1 MATETEQLVVALEAR
16 INQFEKAFARASRTA
31 DSQFSAVER
40 RARQSADRLES
51 LMGST
56 ALGVNRALGAIGAG
70 IGFDQIRRFADAW
83 VEAGNKVKAAATAT
97 GVQVRSLTELKAGA
111 NDART
116 SLEAYVDLYARLTR
130 ASAGV
135 AKNEGEVAR
144 ATSILA
150 KSFKAS
156 GATAAEAASGAL
168 QVGQALGSGVLQGDE
183 LRSIKENAQP
193 IAQAIADAF
202 GVPIGA
208 LKALGEQGKLTSD
221 KVFAAILA
229 AGPTVE
235 AQFAA
240 TTATIGDS
248 FTRLGNELTAY
259 IGKTA
264 EANGISAAFRA
275 VIDGLAGNI
284 GAVTNAAAAAAAV
297 LLGAYVPGMIRA
309 GVATAAMI
317 ATNPFLLLAT
327 AAGAAAFAVTAFGDQ
342 LHPIEGDL
350 ANLQDFAGAA
360 WDGIK
365 DGATIAADTI
375 TNAFRVAV
383 DFIGNALSG
392 VSLSWADVANVAKW
406 TANTVVNSFAMVY
419 DVLVATF
426 TKLPAAVASAT
437 ISAVNGLI
445 GMVER
450 ALNSI
455 LELVNL
461 TVDALNSVG
470 SKVGVELGK
479 VGSIDL
485 GRITNNYAGAGAA
498 AGEAYVDA
506 LRQMTRDRVGEALAG
521 INGQAD
527 AALEAWRRKANERA
541 AERKAEEAK
550 TKAASEAAKSAPV
563 PAAKTMP
570 LEVTKGYT
578 DLQQRITAL
587 QAEISL
593 RRSIAGSVEEVE
605 AALERQKV
613 AQELVNAATKEGV
626 VMTDDI
632 KSKIGALAD
641 AYSRAAQEAKAL
653 AQSQQEAAQK
663 AKDLEEAGKSTF
675 KGFISDLVHGKSAS
689 EAFANAL
696 GKIGEKFLDMAL
708 DQMWEQTFGKN
719 NPMFQQAANFF
730 NPTAAKPAY
739 APGNPL
745 AGVNFNPAGITTPS
759 ATVNAGTVTVTGAI
773 PGVPGAPT
781 ASPAASPTT
790 ATPTTNVLG
799 AVAQGKPVVAP
810 LTPAALPTENAAS
823 LAALLSGSIP
833 ANAYDKS
840 IPASIRTNNPGAM
853 WYAAWQKKYGVLG
866 KQNLADGLGQGN
878 NAAMFPTPEAGAA
891 AQFELLQRYGAKGW
905 DLRKAITTWSGGNS
919 SDQYVGSVAGKLGMS
934 PDAKLADLMG
944 NQDTATRL
952 AKYMA
957 VQEAGKA
964 YPMND
969 KQWGSAWQLYQ
980 QQNGKNPAD
989 LAQQQAQQAQQ
1000 QAQQAE
1006 QLAQQQAKAARQAAQ
1021 AQQQLTQQ
1029 TAQLDM
1035 TATGTV
1041 PQLGGL
1047 GQGIGGL
1054 AGPLANVIPGLGAF
1068 GKSIVSLAGQLLGGL
1083 GGGGGGLFSLFGFAE
1098 GGHVSGPGT
1107 GTSDSIPAMLSN
1119 GEFVV
1124 NAKAT
1129 AANRPVLE
1137 AINAGKAP
1145 KFATGGIVSRSAFSS
1160 TTNNTINVSAASTG
1174 NVRQDRQFADMLA
1187 GKIAAAVNPP
1197 DTFRRS
1203 EGQQKAAAAAQL
1215 QLAGAR
1221 NN

>member
-83 VEAGNKVKAAATAT
+83 VEAGNKVRAAATAAS
-97 GVQVRSLTELKAGA
+97 VQVRSLDELKAGA

-135 AKNEGEVAR
+135 AKTEGDVAR

-183 LRSIKENAQP
+183 LRSIKENAP
-193 IAQAIADAF
+193 AIAQAIADAF
-202 GVPIGA
+202 NVPIGA
-208 LKALGEQGKLTSD
+208 LKSLGEQGKLTSD

-229 AGPTVE
+229 AGPKVE

-259 IGKTA
+259 VGKIA
-264 EANGISAAFRA
+264 EASGVSAAFRA
-275 VIDGLAGNI
+275 VVDGLSNNI
-284 GAVTNAAAAAAAV
+284 GAVGNAAAAAAAI

-309 GVATAAMI
+309 GAATAAMV
-317 ATNPFLLLAT
+317 ATNPFLLIAT
-327 AAGAAAFAVTAFGDQ
+327 AAGAAAFALTAFGDQ

-350 ANLQDFAGAA
+350 ANLQDYAGAA

-365 DGATIAADTI
+365 TGAQLAADTVM
-375 TNAFRVAV
+375 NAFHVAV

-392 VSLSWADVANVAKW
+392 VSMSWADVANVAKW

-437 ISAVNGLI
+437 ITAVNGLI
-445 GMVER
+445 SIVEN
-450 ALNSI
+450 ALNGI
-455 LELVNL
+455 VELVNM

-470 SKVGVELGK
+470 AKVGVELGK

-485 GRITNNYAGAGAA
+485 GRITNTYAGAGAA

-506 LRQMTRDRVGEALAG
+506 LRQMTRDRVGEALTA

-527 AALEAWRRKANERA
+527 AALEAWRRKANEHA
-541 AERKAEEAK
+541 AARKAEEAK
-550 TKAASEAAKSAPV
+550 TKAASEAAKSAPI

-578 DLQQRITAL
+578 DLQQRISAL

-593 RRSIAGSVEEVE
+593 RRTLTGTVEETE
-605 AALERQKV
+605 AALDRQKV
-613 AQELVNAATKEGV
+613 AQQLVNEAVKEGV
-626 VMTDDI
+626 VMTDDV

-653 AQSQQEAAQK
+653 AQSQQEAAAK
-663 AKDLEEAGKSTF
+663 AKELEGSTKDTF
-675 KGFISDLVHGKSAS
+675 KGFITDLANGKSATDALRS
-689 EAFANAL
+689 AL
-696 GKIGEKFLDMAL
+696 GKLGQKLFDMAFDSL
-708 DQMWEQTFGKN
+708 WEQTMGKN
-719 NPMFQQAANFF
+719 NPMFQQAANLVS
-730 NPTAAKPAY
+730 PTSTKPQY
-739 APGNPL
+739 APGSPLQGINWNPTG
-745 AGVNFNPAGITTPS
+745 AITTPT
-759 ATVNAGTVTVTGAI
+759 ATVNAGNVTVTGAI
-773 PGVPGAPT
+773 PGVPATPT
-781 ASPAASPTT
+781 AST
-790 ATPTTNVLG
+790 ATTSPTTNVLD
-799 AVAQGKPVVAP
+799 AVTKGKPVVAP
-810 LTPAALPTENAAS
+810 LSSAALPTENAAS
-823 LAALLSGSIP
+823 LATLLKGAIP

-853 WYAAWQKKYGVLG
+853 WYAEWQKKYGVLG

-919 SDQYVGSVAGKLGMS
+919 SDQYVNSVAGKLGMS
-934 PDAKLADLMG
+934 PDAKLSNLMRD
-944 NQDTATRL
+944 QTSATRL

-957 VQEAGKA
+957 VQEAGKS
-964 YPMND
+964 YPMDD

-980 QQNGKNPAD
+980 QQNGQNPAD

-1000 QAQQAE
+1000 AE
-1006 QLAQQQAKAARQAAQ
+1006 QLAQQQAEAAQRAAQ
-1021 AQQQLTQQ
+1021 AQQQLAQQ

-1035 TATGTV
+1035 TTTGTV

-1047 GQGIGGL
+1047 EQGIGGL
-1054 AGPLANVIPGLGAF
+1054 ASQAMSAIPGLGKF
-1068 GKSIVSLAGQLLGGL
+1068 GGMIGNVVQQLLGSL
-1083 GGGGGGLFSLFGFAE
+1083 GKSGGGGGLFSLLGFAD
-1098 GGHVSGPGT
+1098 GGHVSGPGS

-1119 GEFVV
+1119 GEYVV

-1160 TTNNTINVSAASTG
+1160 TTNNNINVSAASTG

-1187 GKIAAAVNPP
+1187 GKIASAVNPP

>member
-1 MATETEQLVVALEAR
+1 MATETEGLVVALEAR

-229 AGPTVE
+229 AGPKVE
-235 AQFAA
+235 AQFKA

-327 AAGAAAFAVTAFGDQ
+327 AAGAAAFALTAFGDQ

-350 ANLQDFAGAA
+350 ANLQDYAGAA

-406 TANTVVNSFAMVY
+406 TANTVVNCFVMVY

-437 ISAVNGLI
+437 IAAVNGLI
-445 GMVER
+445 SIVEN
-450 ALNSI
+450 ALNGI
-455 LELVNL
+455 VELVNM

-470 SKVGVELGK
+470 AKVGVELGK

-563 PAAKTMP
+563 PAGKTMP

-781 ASPAASPTT
+781 ASPTASPTT
-790 ATPTTNVLG
+790 SALPKG
-799 AVAQGKPVVAP
+799 IGSDAVA
-810 LTPAALPTENAAS
+810 AARAE
-823 LAALLSGSIP
+823 
-833 ANAYDKS
+833 
-840 IPASIRTNNPGAM
+840 
-853 WYAAWQKKYGVLG
+853 
-866 KQNLADGLGQGN
+866 
-878 NAAMFPTPEAGAA
+878 AA
-891 AQFELLQRYGAKGW
+891 AKAATTPFADSTLNRSSFDAELANPAVRARL
-905 DLRKAITTWSGGNS
+905 LAITNAE
-919 SDQYVGSVAGKLGMS
+919 VGSQG
-934 PDAKLADLMG
+934 P
-944 NQDTATRL
+944 
-952 AKYMA
+952 
-957 VQEAGKA
+957 
-964 YPMND
+964 
-969 KQWGSAWQLYQ
+969 
-980 QQNGKNPAD
+980 
-989 LAQQQAQQAQQ
+989 QAQQAFMETVFNRASARGQTLDQTLRGSYFPKTTYNAADRVMGSPAMETKYADMLAKVRGGSNISNYATGNASGTVGFAGGPQTFAAGGERFGIEGPDRKWAERMRQQQAAETTGSVPQVDPQQQAQ

-1006 QLAQQQAKAARQAAQ
+1006 QLAQQQAEQQRLALEQAQQ
-1021 AQQQLTQQ
+1021 AQQQYAQSLQQ
-1029 TAQLDM
+1029 TQAA
-1035 TATGTV
+1035 TASAV
-1041 PQLGGL
+1041 PQMGQLGT
-1047 GQGIGGL
+1047 GIGGL
-1054 AGPLANVIPGLGAF
+1054 ATQAMSAIPGLGKF
-1068 GKSIVSLAGQLLGGL
+1068 GGMLGNLVQQLLGSL
-1083 GGGGGGLFSLFGFAE
+1083 GGAGGGLFSLFGFAE

-1160 TTNNTINVSAASTG
+1160 STVNNISVAATSTG
-1174 NVRQDRQFADMLA
+1174 DARRDRQFGDMLA

-1197 DTFRRS
+1197 DTFRAS
-1203 EGQQKAAAAAQL
+1203 EGQRGAAAAATL
-1215 QLAGAR
+1215 GRFNTR

>member
-83 VEAGNKVKAAATAT
+83 VEAGNKVRAAATAAS
-97 GVQVRSLTELKAGA
+97 VQVRSLDELKAGA

-135 AKNEGEVAR
+135 AKTEGDVAR

-183 LRSIKENAQP
+183 LRSIKENAP
-193 IAQAIADAF
+193 AIAQAIADAF
-202 GVPIGA
+202 NVPIGA
-208 LKALGEQGKLTSD
+208 LKSLGEQGKLTSD

-229 AGPTVE
+229 AGPKVE

-259 IGKTA
+259 VGKIA
-264 EANGISAAFRA
+264 EASGVSAAFRA
-275 VIDGLAGNI
+275 VVDGLSNNI
-284 GAVTNAAAAAAAV
+284 GAVGNAAAAAAAI

-309 GVATAAMI
+309 GAATAAMV
-317 ATNPFLLLAT
+317 ATNPFLLIAT
-327 AAGAAAFAVTAFGDQ
+327 AAGAAAFALTAFGDQ

-350 ANLQDFAGAA
+350 ANLQDYAGAA

-365 DGATIAADTI
+365 TGAQLAADTVM
-375 TNAFRVAV
+375 NAFHVAV

-392 VSLSWADVANVAKW
+392 VSMSWADVANVAKW

-437 ISAVNGLI
+437 ITAVNGLI
-445 GMVER
+445 SIVEN
-450 ALNSI
+450 ALNGI
-455 LELVNL
+455 VELVNM

-470 SKVGVELGK
+470 AKVGVELGK

-485 GRITNNYAGAGAA
+485 GRITNTYAGAGAA

-506 LRQMTRDRVGEALAG
+506 LRQMTRDRVGEALTA

-527 AALEAWRRKANERA
+527 AALEAWRRKANEHA
-541 AERKAEEAK
+541 AARKAEEAK
-550 TKAASEAAKSAPV
+550 TKAASEAAKSAPI

-578 DLQQRITAL
+578 DLQQRISAL

-593 RRSIAGSVEEVE
+593 RRTLTGTVEETE
-605 AALERQKV
+605 AALDRQKV
-613 AQELVNAATKEGV
+613 AQQLVNEAVKEGV
-626 VMTDDI
+626 VMTDDV

-653 AQSQQEAAQK
+653 AQSQQEAAAK
-663 AKDLEEAGKSTF
+663 AKELEGSTKDTF
-675 KGFISDLVHGKSAS
+675 KGFITDLANGKSATDALRS
-689 EAFANAL
+689 AL
-696 GKIGEKFLDMAL
+696 GKLGQKLFDMAFDSL
-708 DQMWEQTFGKN
+708 WEQTMGKN
-719 NPMFQQAANFF
+719 NPMFQQAANLVS
-730 NPTAAKPAY
+730 PTSTKPQY
-739 APGNPL
+739 APGSPLQGINWNPTG
-745 AGVNFNPAGITTPS
+745 AITTPT
-759 ATVNAGTVTVTGAI
+759 ATVNAGSVTVTGAV
-773 PGVPGAPT
+773 PNVPGAPT
-781 ASPAASPTT
+781 ANPNS
-790 ATPTTNVLG
+790 TPTTSALPNG
-799 AVAQGKPVVAP
+799 IGSDAVATAR
-810 LTPAALPTENAAS
+810 AE
-823 LAALLSGSIP
+823 
-833 ANAYDKS
+833 
-840 IPASIRTNNPGAM
+840 
-853 WYAAWQKKYGVLG
+853 
-866 KQNLADGLGQGN
+866 
-878 NAAMFPTPEAGAA
+878 AA
-891 AQFELLQRYGAKGW
+891 AKAATTPFADSTLNRSSFDAELANPAVRARL
-905 DLRKAITTWSGGNS
+905 LAITNAE
-919 SDQYVGSVAGKLGMS
+919 VGSQG
-934 PDAKLADLMG
+934 P
-944 NQDTATRL
+944 
-952 AKYMA
+952 
-957 VQEAGKA
+957 
-964 YPMND
+964 
-969 KQWGSAWQLYQ
+969 
-980 QQNGKNPAD
+980 
-989 LAQQQAQQAQQ
+989 QAQQAFMETVFNRASSRGQTLDQTLRGSYFPKTTYDAADRVMGSPAMETKYADMLAKVRGGSNLSNYATGNASGTVGFAGGPQTFAANGERFGIEGPDRRWAERMRQQQAAETTGSVPQVDTQQQAQ

-1006 QLAQQQAKAARQAAQ
+1006 QLAQQQAEQQRLALEQAQQ
-1021 AQQQLTQQ
+1021 AQQQYAQSLQQ
-1029 TAQLDM
+1029 TQAA
-1035 TATGTV
+1035 TASAAPQMG
-1041 PQLGGL
+1041 QLGT
-1047 GQGIGGL
+1047 GIGGL
-1054 AGPLANVIPGLGAF
+1054 ATQAMSAIPGLGKF
-1068 GKSIVSLAGQLLGGL
+1068 GGMIGNVVQQLLGSL
-1083 GGGGGGLFSLFGFAE
+1083 GKSGGGGGLFSLLGFAD
-1098 GGHVSGPGT
+1098 GGHVSGAGT
-1107 GTSDSIPAMLSN
+1107 STSDSIPAMLSN

-1137 AINAGKAP
+1137 AINAGTAP

-1160 TTNNTINVSAASTG
+1160 TTNNNINVSAASTG

-1187 GKIAAAVNPP
+1187 GKIASAVNPP

>member
-1 MATETEQLVVALEAR
+1 MATETEGLVVALEAR
-16 INQFEKAFARASRTA
+16 ITQFEKAFARASRTA

-229 AGPTVE
+229 AGPKVE
-235 AQFAA
+235 AQFKA

-327 AAGAAAFAVTAFGDQ
+327 AAGAAAFALTAFGDQ

-350 ANLQDFAGAA
+350 ANLQDYAGAA

-406 TANTVVNSFAMVY
+406 TANTVVNCFVMVY

-437 ISAVNGLI
+437 IAAVNGLI
-445 GMVER
+445 SIVEN
-450 ALNSI
+450 ALNGI
-455 LELVNL
+455 VELVNM

-470 SKVGVELGK
+470 AKVGVELGK

-563 PAAKTMP
+563 PAGKTMP

-781 ASPAASPTT
+781 ASPTASPTT
-790 ATPTTNVLG
+790 ATPNV
-799 AVAQGKPVVAP
+799 VQSIAQGKPVVAP
-810 LTPAALPTENAAS
+810 LTSAALPTENAAS

-964 YPMND
+964 FPMND

-989 LAQQQAQQAQQ
+989 LAQQQVQQAQQAQQ
-1000 QAQQAE
+1000 TE
-1006 QLAQQQAKAARQAAQ
+1006 QLAQQQAEAARQAAQ

-1054 AGPLANVIPGLGAF
+1054 ATQAMSAIPGLGKF
-1068 GKSIVSLAGQLLGGL
+1068 GGMLGNLVQQLLGSL
-1083 GGGGGGLFSLFGFAE
+1083 GGAGGGLFSLFGFAE

-1145 KFATGGIVSRSAFSS
+1145 RFATGGIVSRSAFSS
-1160 TTNNTINVSAASTG
+1160 TTNNNINVSAASTG

-1187 GKIAAAVNPP
+1187 GKIASAVNPP